1 METLLRDMKH
11 GVRCCSNSRIHARCA
26 RRSGAGSGPIRDV
39 QPGER
44 VPAQAAH
51 HPEARGVAR
60 RLQPDAKQP
69 DEYRGFSYPEY
80 ADLRADNKVFSSLIA
95 HNMAMVGLSE
105 DGTTTRRVFADMVTS
120 NYFSTFG
127 VPMFRGRAFTADE
140 ERPGSGIPVV
150 IVSHSFWKRGGADP
164 ALPGKTLRINSK
176 LFTVVGI
183 APEGFS
189 GTTAL
194 ISSELYMPLGMYESL
209 VNDFEGGARPLD
221 RDNHAL
227 IVIGRLRPGIT
238 REAADAQ
245 LAAQPP
251 LDTHGDP
258 QIVVARPLSR
268 LSISTSPSKDDE
280 LRLQS
285 LFRQSLAIIGRLI
298 TSMNV
303 ANMMQARGAVR
314 RREMAIRVA
323 LGAGRRSVLAQLFTE
338 SLLLAV
344 VGGAIGLMVAYWS
357 TTLLV
362 RSLAHLAP
370 IDLVYNAAPD
380 LRVLAVT
387 MAFCVLSTV
396 MFGFGPALSL
406 SRPDVFADLKGKDQA
421 ASGSGKFSR
430 RNLLVIAQLALSLML
445 LTAAGLFLRS
455 SLQSRKSSLACA
467 STTRW
472 WSRSIGLA
480 GYNEAAA
487 AALPTLIRGSAF
499 RSQSV
504 DLAATV
510 PFGMVSLGRGVQ
522 KASDARWRRGPP
534 ASRRAC
540 RHQLQSRR
548 SKYLR
553 PWTWRCPRARVLESE
568 TSSATAPVAILDKL
582 AADALWPRRRRGAH
596 SHDVGRCEPDATRR
610 RGRGWS
616 RACSS
621 TFSTTWGPHVYVP
634 FGQEYQSDMTLH
646 FKVAA
651 GSAAGEAQ
659 VLEAVRRE
667 IHAADA
673 ALPVLAARSLRDHLD
688 ASFDLWLART
698 AARMFSIFGGV
709 ALLLAVIGLYG
720 VRAYSVSRRTR
731 EIGIR
736 MAIGASAGEALALVL
751 REGLRLTAF
760 GLEPACCF
768 RSIGKLLSGMLYQ
781 VSGIEPAGVSAAAP
795 LLLVSLLLLA
805 SLRAGAAAAA
815 RIETDGGLALRT
827 TPGRG
832 DACAA
837 PTTETPIAVRPAQ
850 SPS

>member
-11 GVRCCSNSRIHARCA
+11 GVRLLFK
-26 RRSGAGSGPIRDV
+26 
-39 QPGER
+39 QPGFTL
-44 VPAQAAH
+44 AALAVLALGIGANTAMFSLVNAFLLKPLTIEK
-51 HPEARGVAR
+51 PEELLGVYSR
-60 RLQPDAKQP
+60 DAKKV
-69 DEYRGFSYPEY
+69 DSYRGFSYPEF
-80 ADLRADNKVFSSLIA
+80 ADLRDGNRVFSSLTA
-95 HNMAMVGLSE
+95 HNMALVGLSE
-105 DGTTTRRVFADMVTS
+105 DAATTRRVFADMVTS

-127 VPMFRGRAFTADE
+127 VSMFRGRAFTADE

-164 ALPGKTLRINSK
+164 ALVGTTLRINSK

-227 IVIGRLRPGIT
+227 IVIGRLRPGMT

-251 LDTHGDP
+251 LDTRGDR
-258 QIVVARPLSR
+258 QVLVARPLSR

-280 LRLQS
+280 LRLPSLLLQS
-285 LFRQSLAIIGRLI
+285 MAIIVLLI
-298 TSMNV
+298 ASMNV
-303 ANMMQARGAVR
+303 ANMMLARGAVR

-344 VGGAIGLMVAYWS
+344 IGGAIGLMVAYWS
-357 TTLLV
+357 TTLLI
-362 RSLAHLAP
+362 RSLAHMAP

-406 SRPDVFADLKGKDQA
+406 SRPDVFSDLKGKDQA

-455 SLQSRKSSLACA
+455 SLQSARIAPGLRIEQTLVVEVDPS
-467 STTRW
+467 
-472 WSRSIGLA
+472 LA
-480 GYNEAAA
+480 GYNEARGRE
-487 AALPTLIRGSAF
+487 LYRTLIPRLASVPGV
-499 RSQSV
+499 QSV

-510 PFGMVSLGRGVQ
+510 PFGMVSLGRSVQ
-522 KASDARWRRGPP
+522 KASDAPLAPADADSGKQAGLVDTSFNIVGPEYFATMDVALLRG
-534 ASRRAC
+534 
-540 RHQLQSRR
+540 
-548 SKYLR
+548 
-553 PWTWRCPRARVLESE
+553 RVFSESE
-568 TSSATAPVAILDKL
+568 TSSATAPVAILDQL
-582 AADALWPRRRRGAH
+582 AADALWPNGDAVGQHIRMTSGGANQTPR
-596 SHDVGRCEPDATRR
+596 DAEVVGVVASVQQHILGT
-610 RGRGWS
+610 
-616 RACSS
+616 A
-621 TFSTTWGPHVYVP
+621 WGPHLYVP

-646 FKVAA
+646 LKVAA

-659 VLEAVRRE
+659 VLAAVRRE
-667 IHAADA
+667 IHAVDA
-673 ALPVLAARSLRDHLD
+673 ALPVLAARSLRDHLE

-698 AARMFSIFGGV
+698 AAKMFSIFGGV

-736 MAIGASAGEALALVL
+736 MAIGSSAGEALALVL

-760 GLEPACCF
+760 GLGAGLLLSF
-768 RSIGKLLSGMLYQ
+768 GIGKLLSGMLYQ
-781 VSGIEPAGVSAAAP
+781 VSAIDPLVFVGAP
-795 LLLVSLLLLA
+795 LLLTFASLLA
-805 SLRAGAAAAA
+805 CYVPARRAA
-815 RIETDGGLALRT
+815 RIEPMVALRY
-827 TPGRG
+827 
-832 DACAA
+832 
-837 PTTETPIAVRPAQ
+837 E
-850 SPS
+850 